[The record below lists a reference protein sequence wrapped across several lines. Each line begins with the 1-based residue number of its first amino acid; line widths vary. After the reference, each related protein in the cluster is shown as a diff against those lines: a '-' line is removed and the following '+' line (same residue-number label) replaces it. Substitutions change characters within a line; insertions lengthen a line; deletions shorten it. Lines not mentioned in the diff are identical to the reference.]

1 MSRRPKAVT
10 IENRNRRDPRVF
22 SKYNF
27 DIITIIGIFLMLY
40 VVGGISGWLYEM
52 GFYRINFGY
61 FVRRGHGIGPWLPI
75 YGFGT
80 LFILICTFLVR
91 EKPLYVFLVSAA
103 VTGILELV
111 TGWCLYHFFNGLR
124 LWDYNTEIWNWGNIG
139 GYVCF
144 RSVAVFAFAGLLVVY
159 VVFPLV
165 CGLAENLPRLAFLV
179 VSWIPGLLFLMDYIY
194 GYWVKGL

>member
-1 MSRRPKAVT
+1 M
-10 IENRNRRDPRVF
+10 F

-27 DIITIIGIFLMLY
+27 DIITIIGVFLMLY
-40 VVGGISGWLYEM
+40 VIGGISGWLYEM

-80 LFILICTFLVR
+80 LFILVCTFLVR

-165 CGLAENLPRLAFLV
+165 CWLAENLPRLAFLV

>member
-1 MSRRPKAVT
+1 M
-10 IENRNRRDPRVF
+10 F

-27 DIITIIGIFLMLY
+27 DIITVIGIFLMLY
-40 VVGGISGWLYEM
+40 VIGGISGWLYEM

-61 FVRRGHGIGPWLPI
+61 FVRRGHGIGLWLPI

-80 LFILICTFLVR
+80 LFILVCTFLVR

-165 CGLAENLPRLAFLV
+165 CRLAAKLPRPVFLLIAG
-179 VSWIPGLLFLMDYIY
+179 IPGLLFLADYIY

>member
-1 MSRRPKAVT
+1 M
-10 IENRNRRDPRVF
+10 F

-165 CGLAENLPRLAFLV
+165 CGLAKNLPRLAFLV
-179 VSWIPGLLFLMDYIY
+179 VSWIPGLLFLMDYIL
-194 GYWVKGL
+194 GEGAVSSELVDSHGACEL

>member
-1 MSRRPKAVT
+1 M
-10 IENRNRRDPRVF
+10 F

-165 CGLAENLPRLAFLV
+165 CGLAENLSRLAFLV
-179 VSWIPGLLFLMDYIY
+179 ISWIPGLLFLADYIY

>member
-1 MSRRPKAVT
+1 M
-10 IENRNRRDPRVF
+10 F

-27 DIITIIGIFLMLY
+27 DIITIIGVFLMLY

-80 LFILICTFLVR
+80 LFILVCTFLVR

-179 VSWIPGLLFLMDYIY
+179 ISWIPGLLFLADYIY

>member
-1 MSRRPKAVT
+1 M
-10 IENRNRRDPRVF
+10 F

-27 DIITIIGIFLMLY
+27 DIITIIGIFMMLY

-124 LWDYNTEIWNWGNIG
+124 LWDYNTEI
-139 GYVCF
+139 
-144 RSVAVFAFAGLLVVY
+144 
-159 VVFPLV
+159 
-165 CGLAENLPRLAFLV
+165 
-179 VSWIPGLLFLMDYIY
+179 
-194 GYWVKGL
+194 

>member
-1 MSRRPKAVT
+1 M
-10 IENRNRRDPRVF
+10 F

-27 DIITIIGIFLMLY
+27 DIITVIGIFLMLY

-91 EKPLYVFLVSAA
+91 EIKNAPTKIVGA
-103 VTGILELV
+103 VVCGMISCVRVYSLS
-111 TGWCLYHFFNGLR
+111 R
-124 LWDYNTEIWNWGNIG
+124 
-139 GYVCF
+139 CF
-144 RSVAVFAFAGLLVVY
+144 RNSSISSSRPFSSSVS
-159 VVFPLV
+159 
-165 CGLAENLPRLAFLV
+165 RSI
-179 VSWIPGLLFLMDYIY
+179 VSSSM
-194 GYWVKGL
+194 